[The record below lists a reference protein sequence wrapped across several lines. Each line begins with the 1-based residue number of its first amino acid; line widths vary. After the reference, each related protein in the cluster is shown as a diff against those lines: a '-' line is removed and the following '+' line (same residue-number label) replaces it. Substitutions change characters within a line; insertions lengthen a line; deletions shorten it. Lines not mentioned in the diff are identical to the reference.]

1 MVLCTCFLCD
11 HVIYVLKEEIAE
23 PRRCV
28 ESDRNP
34 YCVNFWKHPR
44 VICHRLLITGNQ
56 FESKVQELPVLDLL
70 FQFLPQCF
78 MVHCRITVVDIQLQ
92 DFTCPDRVTLYPVFN
107 HLSCSVRTFTRY
119 ASAGELV
126 GSVFNNLS
134 EDLNE
139 RMMDALIWIEP
150 RHGDDSLF
158 LLDAVIDFSDRVFC
172 RNEGFI
178 HEHFLNLSCI
188 TVDVIQDSLHGRP
201 MRFPLRCPFDRTFD
215 ILNIRHSLEQM
226 PDSLRPY
233 DVFKFL

>member
-1 MVLCTCFLCD
+1 MVLCTCFLRD
-11 HVIYVLKEEIAE
+11 HAIYVLKEEIAE

-119 ASAGELV
+119 ASVGELV

-150 RHGDDSLF
+150 RHGDGSLF
-158 LLDAVIDFSDRVFC
+158 LLDTVIDFSDRVFC
-172 RNEGFI
+172 WNEGFI
-178 HEHFLNLSCI
+178 QEAFLNLSGI
-188 TVDVIQDSLHGRP
+188 AFEVIQDSLHGRP
-201 MRFPLRCPFDRTFD
+201 LR
-215 ILNIRHSLEQM
+215 LSL
-226 PDSLRPY
+226 
-233 DVFKFL
+233 